1 MAKNKDK
8 ERTLKVSREKQ
19 LVAKEWTP
27 IGLKSD
33 YSMKLCRPEGVAWYL
48 IYSKCWKEKP
58 AT

>member
-8 ERTLKVSREKQ
+8 ERTLKVTREKQ

-33 YSMKLCRPEGVAWYL
+33 YSMKLCRPEWVAW
-48 IYSKCWKEKP
+48 
-58 AT
+58 